1 MHGEMKPPA
10 PWFQVRFDNLDR
22 ETECYQGETLF
33 HSARRAGVRIVGA
46 CGGRGV
52 CGTCIVRIASGE
64 VNVQRPESAG
74 AVTVAHAEEWVRACC
89 VRPASDC
96 VVEIAPRS
104 IAAVVRAEVGGEETM
119 ITPDPVVRS
128 REVVLAPALTRS
140 DGQGQGGGA
149 DADRV
154 IDALRDDGARRID
167 LHALREL
174 PGLLR
179 GSGWRL
185 QVTVRGDEVIG
196 ARPCGSRSLGLAV
209 DLGTTNCAGFLVDV
223 ETGTRLASL
232 GIENPQAAY
241 GADLVSRVNHATRS
255 PAGARELQ
263 AAAIAA
269 IAGLARDLCEAV
281 SAAPRD
287 IVEVTVCGNTAMHH
301 LLLGLPLSQLG
312 RSPFVPA
319 LCAAIDI
326 KAREL
331 GLGTAPGAYVHL
343 LPNVGGYVGGDHVAV
358 LLATEH
364 RWAKT
369 STIVMDIGTNTE
381 ISLIHRERITS
392 LSCPSG
398 PALEGGHIGAGMRAA
413 EGAIERVR
421 AENGRLEVQL
431 IGGGAEAVGL
441 CGSGVLDALAAM
453 LELGILNRHGRISSG
468 HPAARERGEQREVL
482 LAPGV
487 AFTQND
493 VRAVQL
499 AKAAIRA
506 GIDCLLRQAALEED
520 AIERVV
526 IAGAFGAYIG
536 IPAAVRIGL
545 LPALPR
551 ERIEQ
556 VGNAA
561 GVGVRMALASAAL
574 RDRARCLARR
584 CHYLELGSLPGF
596 QRVFMGRIGFE

>member
-1 MHGEMKPPA
+1 MKPPA
-10 PWFQVRFDNLDR
+10 PWFQVRFENLDR
-22 ETECYQGETLF
+22 ETECDQGETLF

-52 CGTCIVRIASGE
+52 CGTCMVRITSGDVDVLGSE
-64 VNVQRPESAG
+64 FTD
-74 AVTVAHAEEWVRACC
+74 AVTAPRAKEWVRACLS
-89 VRPASDC
+89 RPASDC

-104 IAAVVRAEVGGEETM
+104 IAAVVRAEVGAQEVM

-128 REVVLAPALTRS
+128 HDVVLAPAIMR
-140 DGQGQGGGA
+140 QGQGGGA
-149 DADRV
+149 DGDRV
-154 IDALRDDGARRID
+154 IDALRDDRAARID
-167 LHALREL
+167 LYALREL

-179 GSGWRL
+179 GTGWRL
-185 QVTVRGDEVIG
+185 QAMVRGDEVIG
-196 ARPCGSRSLGLAV
+196 VRPRGSRSLGLAV
-209 DLGTTNCAGFLVDV
+209 DLGTTNCAGFLVDL

-241 GADLVSRVNHATRS
+241 GADLVSRINHAIRS
-255 PAGARELQ
+255 SDGARQLQ
-263 AAAIAA
+263 TAAIAA
-269 IAGLARDLCEAV
+269 IVGLARDLCGAV
-281 SAAPRD
+281 SANPVE
-287 IVEVTVCGNTAMHH
+287 IVEVAVCGNTAMHH
-301 LLLGLPLSQLG
+301 LLLGLPVSQLG
-312 RSPFVPA
+312 RAPFVPA
-319 LCAAIDI
+319 MCAAIDI

-331 GLGTAPGAYVHL
+331 GLATAPGAYLHL

-358 LLATEH
+358 LLATEN
-364 RWAKT
+364 RWAET
-369 STIVMDIGTNTE
+369 TTIVMDIGTNTE
-381 ISLIHRERITS
+381 ISLIHRDSITTV
-392 LSCPSG
+392 SCPSG

-421 AENGRLEVQL
+421 AKNGLLEIEV
-431 IGGGAEAVGL
+431 IGRDAEAVGL

-453 LELGILNRHGRISSG
+453 LDLGILDRRGRIGIG
-468 HPAARERGEQREVL
+468 HPAVREKGEQREVL

-506 GIDCLLRQAALEED
+506 GIDCLLREGALEED

-536 IPAAVRIGL
+536 LPAAVRIGL
-545 LPALPR
+545 LPALPL
-551 ERIEQ
+551 ECIEQ

-574 RDRARCLARR
+574 RDRARLLAER
-584 CHYLELGSLPGF
+584 CRYLELGSLPDF
-596 QRVFMGRIGFE
+596 QRIFMRRIGFE